1 MHNTHSQK
9 EIFYL
14 DLLKVID
21 LHALIM
27 YSNSLEVYVI
37 MFVYLN
43 QNNQQK

>member
-1 MHNTHSQK
+1 MHNTHSKK

-21 LHALIM
+21 LHELIM
-27 YSNSLEVYVI
+27 YSNRLEVYVI